1 MHGPAALPSG
11 DARADAGD
19 DSHCINH
26 CPEKPMNRLVVA
38 LLSSLVIAQV
48 HAQDGPPVAGA
59 TTVGVAVAR
68 VQDVAL
74 GFSARKQI
82 LGHEVVNADGDLVG
96 KVDDLIVSPDMSV
109 TYAIVGVGGFLGVKR
124 HHVAIPVDQ
133 FTRRNDAFLLAEAT
147 RELIKSLPAF
157 DYAEP

>member
-1 MHGPAALPSG
+1 
-11 DARADAGD
+11 
-19 DSHCINH
+19 
-26 CPEKPMNRLVVA
+26 
-38 LLSSLVIAQV
+38 
-48 HAQDGPPVAGA
+48 VAGS
-59 TTVGVAVAR
+59 TTVSVAVAQ

-82 LGHEVVNADGDLVG
+82 LGHMVVNADGDVVG
-96 KVDDLIVSPDMSV
+96 KVDDLIVAPDMSV
-109 TYAIVGVGGFLGVKR
+109 TYAIVGVGGFLRVKR

-133 FTRRNDAFLLAEAT
+133 FVRQNDAFLLAGAT